1 MKRKFTGFL
10 LAGALCMACAQTYAQ
25 EATPEFDTKANLALN
40 KASTASAGTAS
51 DGNDGNLGTRWRS
64 TQGVADEWCS
74 VDLGDA
80 YVVNR
85 VVVRMAGDA
94 GARGAT
100 YDIEVSLDGAG
111 WDKVVSNATIPAGG
125 ENELNDHGFAI
136 RPARYVRYKGLSS
149 GGWDH
154 NFAEFEVYGIG
165 TYDPDGSDSLS
176 SVIVTPATSI
186 NYAGDALS
194 LRAFATSGKGIE
206 ISDASF
212 AWSVE
217 PAEGAA
223 VDANGVFSATATGSY
238 TVTATATIGGTTK
251 EGKATIEVREAR
263 KPSSISV
270 NRVKENATTSN
281 WSDIFLTGEAVKFS
295 LEVHDQYDGL
305 IPNPDVTYDL
315 DGGTLDET
323 SKTVKWDEGG
333 TKTLKATA
341 GEVSASFTVEVVDAK
356 QVVDGMT
363 ATASSENADAN
374 MTADKAIDNDPGSRW
389 ASEGTETGVA
399 KEESL
404 IVDLGE
410 GKNLVAIGVTWE
422 GACAA
427 EYTIE
432 VSADGESYTSLGGE
446 MRELGI
452 VNHLYRVKAN
462 EDEAVR
468 YIKVACAVPATNY
481 GYSIF
486 EVTPYVANEKEPVT
500 PPTSVD
506 IVNDAARSIVV
517 SGNGAVRFTEEMRSV
532 RIYSAAGN
540 LVKSA
545 QNATEV
551 NVGATAKGIY
561 IVKAVDN
568 AGRALTSKVNIR

>member
-10 LAGALCMACAQTYAQ
+10 LAGALCMAGAQAYAQ
-25 EATPEFDTKANLALN
+25 ETTPEFDAQANLALN
-40 KASTASAGTAS
+40 KEATSSNGTAS

-64 TQGVADEWCS
+64 TQGVADEWWS

-100 YDIEVSLDGAG
+100 YDIEVSLNGID
-111 WDKVVSNATIPAGG
+111 WDKVVDNAVIPTGG
-125 ENELNDHGFAI
+125 ENEFNDHEFALK
-136 RPARYVRYKGLSS
+136 PARYVRYKGLAS

-154 NFAEFEVYGIG
+154 NFAEFEVYGVG
-165 TYDPDGSDSLS
+165 TYDPDGSDELS
-176 SVIVTPATSI
+176 NVIVTPATSI
-186 NYAGDALS
+186 NYAGDKLALN
-194 LRAFATSGKGIE
+194 AFATSGKGIG
-206 ISDASF
+206 ISGTSF
-212 AWSVE
+212 IWSVE

-223 VDANGVFSATATGSY
+223 VDANGVFTATATGSY

-251 EGKATIEVREAR
+251 EGKATVEVREAR
-263 KPSSISV
+263 KAASISV
-270 NRVKENATTSN
+270 DRVMENATTSN

-295 LEVHDQYDGL
+295 LEAYDQYDGL
-305 IPNPDVTYDL
+305 IDNPAVTYDL
-315 DGGTLDET
+315 DGGTLDEAA
-323 SKTVKWDEGG
+323 KTVKWDEAG

-341 GEVSASFTVEVVDAK
+341 GEVSASFTVEVIDAK
-356 QVVDGMT
+356 QVVGGMT

-374 MTADKAIDNDPGSRW
+374 MTADKAIDNDLGSRW

-410 GKNLVAIGVTWE
+410 SMNLVAIGVTWE

-446 MRELGI
+446 TRELGI
-452 VNHLYRVKAN
+452 VNHLYRVKGD
-462 EDEAVR
+462 EEEAVR

-486 EVTPYVANEKEPVT
+486 EVTPYIANEKKPVT

-506 IVNDAARSIVV
+506 LVNDAARGIVA
-517 SGNGAVRFTEEMRSV
+517 GDNGAVRFTEEMRSV

-568 AGRALTSKVNIR
+568 AGRAFTAKFNIR

>member
-10 LAGALCMACAQTYAQ
+10 LAGALCIACAQAYAQ
-25 EATPEFDTKANLALN
+25 ETTPEFDTKANLALN
-40 KASTASAGTAS
+40 KASTASNGTAS
-51 DGNDGNLGTRWRS
+51 DGNDGNLGSRWRS
-64 TQGVADEWCS
+64 AQGVADEWWS

-100 YDIEVSLDGAG
+100 YDIEVSLDGTG
-111 WDKVVSNATIPAGG
+111 WDKVVDNAAIPTGG
-125 ENELNDHGFAI
+125 ENEFNDHGFAI
-136 RPARYVRYKGLSS
+136 KPARFVRYKGLTS

-165 TYDPDGSDSLS
+165 TYDPDGSDELS
-176 SVIVTPATSI
+176 NVIVTPATSI
-186 NYAGDALS
+186 NYAGDKLS
-194 LRAFATSGKGIE
+194 LNAFATSGKGIE
-206 ISDASF
+206 ISGAAFTWGVVPS
-212 AWSVE
+212 
-217 PAEGAA
+217 EGAA

-251 EGKATIEVREAR
+251 EGKATVEVREAR
-263 KPSSISV
+263 KPSLISLD
-270 NRVKENATTSN
+270 RVKENAATSN

-295 LEVHDQYDGL
+295 LAVYDQYDGL

-315 DGGTLDET
+315 DGSTLDEA

-341 GEVSASFTVEVVDAK
+341 GEVSASFTIEVIDGK

-363 ATASSENADAN
+363 ATASSENAGAN

-389 ASEGTETGVA
+389 ASEGTEAGVA

-404 IVDLGE
+404 VVDLGE
-410 GKNLVAIGVTWE
+410 GKNLVAIGVAWE

-446 MRELGI
+446 VRELGI

-506 IVNDAARSIVV
+506 LVNDAARSIVV
-517 SGNGAVRFTEEMRSV
+517 SDNGSVRFTEEMRSV

-551 NVGATAKGIY
+551 NIGAIAKGIY

-568 AGRALTSKVNIR
+568 AGRALTAKVNIR

>member
-10 LAGALCMACAQTYAQ
+10 LAGALCMACAQAYAQ

-40 KASTASAGTAS
+40 KASTASNGTAS

-64 TQGVADEWCS
+64 AQGVADEWWS

-100 YDIEVSLDGAG
+100 YDIEVSLDGTD
-111 WDKVVSNATIPAGG
+111 WDKVVDNAAIPTGG

-136 RPARYVRYKGLSS
+136 KPARYVRYKGLTS

-154 NFAEFEVYGIG
+154 NFAEFEVYGVG
-165 TYDPDGSDSLS
+165 TYDPDGSDELS
-176 SVIVTPATSI
+176 NVIVTPAASI
-186 NYAGDALS
+186 NYAGDKLS
-194 LRAFATSGKGIE
+194 LSAFATSGKGVE
-206 ISDASF
+206 ISGTSF
-212 AWSVE
+212 TWSVE
-217 PAEGAA
+217 PADGAA
-223 VDANGVFSATATGSY
+223 VDANGVFTATATGSY
-238 TVTATATIGGTTK
+238 TVTATATIGGTAK
-251 EGKATIEVREAR
+251 EGKATVEVREAR
-263 KPSSISV
+263 KPASISLT
-270 NRVKENATTSN
+270 RVMENATTSN

-295 LEVHDQYDGL
+295 LEVFDQYDGR
-305 IPNPDVTYDL
+305 ITYPAMTYDL
-315 DGGTLDET
+315 DSGTLDEAA
-323 SKTVKWDEGG
+323 KTVKWDEAGA
-333 TKTLKATA
+333 KTMKVTA
-341 GEVSASFTVEVVDAK
+341 GEVSASFTVEVIDAK
-356 QVVDGMT
+356 QVAEGMT

-389 ASEGTETGVA
+389 ASEGTEAGVGKDEA
-399 KEESL
+399 L

-410 GKNLVAIGVTWE
+410 AKSLIAIGVTWE

-446 MRELGI
+446 KRDLGI
-452 VNHLYRVKAN
+452 VNHLYRVKGS

-486 EVTPYVANEKEPVT
+486 EVTPYIANEEEPVT

-506 IVNDAARSIVV
+506 LVNDAARGIVV
-517 SGNGAVRFTEEMRSV
+517 GDNGAVRFTEEMRSV

-561 IVKAVDN
+561 FVKAVDN
-568 AGRALTSKVNIR
+568 TGRAFTAKINLR

>member
-51 DGNDGNLGTRWRS
+51 DGNDGNLGSRWRS
-64 TQGVADEWCS
+64 TQGVADEWWS

-100 YDIEVSLDGAG
+100 YDIEVSLDGTD

-136 RPARYVRYKGLSS
+136 KPARYVRYKGITN

-165 TYDPDGSDSLS
+165 KYDPDGSDALS

-194 LRAFATSGKGIE
+194 LSAFATSGKGIE

-212 AWSVE
+212 TWSVE
-217 PAEGAA
+217 PADGAA
-223 VDANGVFSATATGSY
+223 VDADGVFSATATGSY

-251 EGKATIEVREAR
+251 EGKATVEVREAR
-263 KPSSISV
+263 KPTSISMD
-270 NRVKENATTSN
+270 RVMENATTSN

-295 LEVHDQYDGL
+295 LEVRDQYDGV
-305 IPNPDVTYDL
+305 IANADVAYDL
-315 DGGTLDET
+315 DGGTLDEA
-323 SKTVKWDEGG
+323 SRTVKWDEGG

-341 GEVSASFTVEVVDAK
+341 GEVSASFTVEVLDAK
-356 QVVDGMT
+356 PVVGGMT
-363 ATASSENADAN
+363 ATATSENTDAN

-404 IVDLGE
+404 TVDLGE
-410 GKNLVAIGVTWE
+410 AKSLVAIGVAWE

-446 MRELGI
+446 VRELGI
-452 VNHLYRVKAN
+452 VNHLYRMKAN

-486 EVTPYVANEKEPVT
+486 EVTPYIANEKEPVT

-506 IVNDAARSIVV
+506 IASDGDRSIVAV
-517 SGNGAVRFTEEMRSV
+517 GNGSIRFTEEMRSV

-540 LVKSA
+540 LVRSA
-545 QNATEV
+545 QNATEIA
-551 NVGATAKGIY
+551 VGEIAKGIY
-561 IVKAVDN
+561 IVKTVDN
-568 AGRALTSKVNIR
+568 AGKALTAKVNIR

>member
-1 MKRKFTGFL
+1 M
-10 LAGALCMACAQTYAQ
+10 AGAQAYAQ
-25 EATPEFDTKANLALN
+25 ETTPEFDTKANLALN
-40 KASTASAGTAS
+40 KTSTASNGTAS
-51 DGNDGNLGTRWRS
+51 DGNDGVLGTRWRS
-64 TQGVADEWCS
+64 TQGLADEWWR

-100 YDIEVSLDGAG
+100 YDIEVSLDGTD
-111 WDKVVSNATIPAGG
+111 WDKVVDNATIPTGG
-125 ENELNDHGFAI
+125 ENEFNDHEFAI
-136 RPARYVRYKGLSS
+136 KPAQFVRYKGLTS

-154 NFAEFEVYGIG
+154 NFAEFEVYGVG
-165 TYDPDGSDSLS
+165 TYDPDGSDELS
-176 SVIVTPATSI
+176 NVIVTPATSI
-186 NYAGDALS
+186 NYAGGRLS
-194 LRAFATSGKGIE
+194 LNAFATSGKGVE
-206 ISDASF
+206 ISGASF
-212 AWSVE
+212 TWSVE
-217 PAEGAA
+217 PADGAA
-223 VDANGVFSATATGSY
+223 VDANGVFTATTTGSY

-251 EGKATIEVREAR
+251 EGKATVEVREAR
-263 KPSSISV
+263 KPASISV
-270 NRVKENATTSN
+270 ARVMENATTSN

-295 LEVHDQYDGL
+295 LEAYDQYDGL
-305 IPNPDVTYDL
+305 IDNPAVTYDL
-315 DGGTLDET
+315 DGGTLDEAA
-323 SKTVKWDEGG
+323 KTVKWDEAGA
-333 TKTLKATA
+333 KTMKVTA
-341 GEVSASFTVEVVDAK
+341 GEVSASFTVEVIDAK
-356 QVVDGMT
+356 QVAEGMT

-389 ASEGTETGVA
+389 ASEGTEAGVA
-399 KEESL
+399 KDEAL

-410 GKNLVAIGVTWE
+410 AKSLIAIGVTWE

-446 MRELGI
+446 KRNLGI
-452 VNHLYRVKAN
+452 VNHLYRVKGS

-486 EVTPYVANEKEPVT
+486 ELTPYVANEKEPVT
-500 PPTSVD
+500 PPTSVEL
-506 IVNDAARSIVV
+506 VNDAARGIVV
-517 SGNGAVRFTEEMRSV
+517 GDNGAVRFTEEMRSV

-568 AGRALTSKVNIR
+568 AGRASTAKINLR

>member
-10 LAGALCMACAQTYAQ
+10 LAGALCMACAHAYAQ
-25 EATPEFDTKANLALN
+25 ETAPEFDTKANLALN
-40 KASTASAGTAS
+40 KASTASNGTAS
-51 DGNDGNLGTRWRS
+51 EGNDGNFGTRWRS
-64 TQGVADEWCS
+64 TQGVADEWWS

-100 YDIEVSLDGAG
+100 YDIEVSLDGTD
-111 WDKVVSNATIPAGG
+111 WDKVAGNAAIPTGG
-125 ENELNDHGFAI
+125 ENEYNDHGFAI
-136 RPARYVRYKGLSS
+136 KPARYVRYKGLTS

-165 TYDPDGSDSLS
+165 TYDPDGSDALS
-176 SVIVTPATSI
+176 NVIVTPATSI
-186 NYAGDALS
+186 NYAGDKLT
-194 LRAFATSGKGIE
+194 LNAFATSGKGIE

-212 AWSVE
+212 TWSVE

-238 TVTATATIGGTTK
+238 TVTAEATIGGATK
-251 EGKATIEVREAR
+251 EGKATVEVREAR

-270 NRVKENATTSN
+270 DRVKENATASN

-295 LEVHDQYDGL
+295 LEVRDQYDGL
-305 IPNPDVTYDL
+305 IPNPEVAFDL
-315 DGGTLDET
+315 DGGTLDEA
-323 SKTVKWDEGG
+323 SMTVKWDEAG

-341 GEVSASFTVEVVDAK
+341 GEVSASFTVEVIDGK

-363 ATASSENADAN
+363 ATASSENAAAN

-399 KEESL
+399 KEESVV
-404 IVDLGE
+404 VDLGE
-410 GKNLVAIGVTWE
+410 GKSLVAIGVTWE

-432 VSADGESYTSLGGE
+432 VSADGEGYTSLGGE
-446 MRELGI
+446 VRELGI

-462 EDEAVR
+462 EDETVR

-506 IVNDAARSIVV
+506 LVNDAARSIVV
-517 SGNGAVRFTEEMRSV
+517 SDNSAVRFTEEMKSV

-551 NVGATAKGIY
+551 NVGTTGKGIY

-568 AGRALTSKVNIR
+568 AGRAMTAKVNIR

>member
-1 MKRKFTGFL
+1 
-10 LAGALCMACAQTYAQ
+10 MACAQTYAQ

-64 TQGVADEWCS
+64 TQGVADEWWS